1 VKKILIG
8 LVAISALSIG
18 WAVADSAFGPDVG
31 PKADVA
37 AVRAAVVRRSQKPL
51 GVHVSGDY
59 ALLEFSDGENDGVS
73 AYKRVSGERWKP
85 IADSNLLSVSILVD
99 DGVPRAVARRL
110 CSGWPT
116 AYALCMK

>member
-1 VKKILIG
+1 VKKFLTG
-8 LVAISALSIG
+8 LFALSAFSIG
-18 WAVADSAFGPDVG
+18 WAVADSDFGPDVG

-37 AVRAAVVRRSQKPL
+37 AVRAAVIHRSQKPL

-59 ALLEFSDGENDGVS
+59 ALLEFNDGETDGVS
-73 AYKRVSGERWKP
+73 AYKRISGEHWKP
-85 IADSNLLSVSILVD
+85 IADSNLLSVPILVQS
-99 DGVPRAVARRL
+99 GVPRAVAQRL